1 MDCYVLTGG
10 RSARMG
16 QSKADLFLSRLT
28 AVATP
33 VFDRVVAVER
43 PDGEMRSLPT
53 IFESPHDGDGPI
65 FGVARSLADAIERCF
80 ILAVDLPLLS
90 TAVLRDLR
98 DRFEHSSAEMLVPM
112 WDGAPQVLC
121 AGYST
126 KVLPLVERRIAS
138 GRLSLRR
145 LLDDADVQ
153 LIDERVL
160 RAAFPGEPLMNVNTP
175 ADLIAAEKIK

>member
-1 MDCYVLTGG
+1 
-10 RSARMG
+10 MG
-16 QSKADLFLSRLT
+16 QSKADLFLGRVS
-28 AVATP
+28 AVARP

-43 PDGEMRSLPT
+43 PDGEMRSIPT
-53 IFESPHDGDGPI
+53 IFESPHDDDGPI
-65 FGVARSLADAIERCF
+65 FGVARALADAIERCI
-80 ILAVDLPLLS
+80 ILSVDLPLLT

-98 DRFEHSSAEMLVPM
+98 ERFERSNAEMLVPV

-126 KVLPLVERRIAS
+126 KVLPLVERRIAA

-153 LIDERVL
+153 VVEEQVL
-160 RAAFPGEPLMNVNTP
+160 RALFPGEPLMNVNTP
-175 ADLIAAEKIK
+175 ADLSAAEKVK